1 MCSDS
6 NLERCRCLDPHRV
19 TLWCHAQATPPLF
32 LFSFSISMK
41 ESNTAGSSLLFLDY
55 TVQLKHSQC
64 THTYP
69 YECKSANP
77 ISMSIFE
84 EWVSKS
90 SRLTKSSQMP
100 RCWWKRHL
108 PLIAQ
113 MLLNS
118 RIFASIGSQT
128 EDMQWI
134 CWQHIA
140 WISCIIRFLCGFLN
154 LADRINILIGYT
166 VVHVVRRPHPRT
178 SWILSPR
185 RLIIT
190 CLYTSGFAT

>member
-118 RIFASIGSQT
+118 RIFASIESRTHNFMCNRNSCNHCTTETTGS
-128 EDMQWI
+128 
-134 CWQHIA
+134 
-140 WISCIIRFLCGFLN
+140 SLLCGLSWVFDACN
-154 LADRINILIGYT
+154 HYT
-166 VVHVVRRPHPRT
+166 AAWAKPDPSTEAPHT
-178 SWILSPR
+178 FMGLDN
-185 RLIIT
+185 
-190 CLYTSGFAT
+190 G